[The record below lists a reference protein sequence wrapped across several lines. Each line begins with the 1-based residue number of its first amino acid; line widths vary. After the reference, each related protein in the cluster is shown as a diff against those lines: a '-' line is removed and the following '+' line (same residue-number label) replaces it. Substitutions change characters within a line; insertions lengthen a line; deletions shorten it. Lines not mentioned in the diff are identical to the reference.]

1 MLAESRKK
9 RMENW
14 YRIYAELY
22 ENPFSS
28 VHTIARKTGIS
39 HITVYRYL
47 RDMRQYNILKGP
59 YLQMKS
65 LSNYQEYM
73 YLLNFSD
80 PIIVFDWLKHIPHVL
95 YHALTLGKWNTLIIT
110 DLPIDFSRL
119 CRFEDSHFSGLKLK
133 AETPKIQF
141 VSWESWVNWI
151 DKVNQY
157 DGAPIP
163 NSRESSFL
171 SWGKEEWELYHA
183 FKTNLRK
190 KVMPVLE
197 RLGIS
202 YEVYTDWKK
211 SIDEY
216 CTVLLGFFP
225 ENPANSMV
233 HTFLISGDNKDF
245 LTHFCS
251 HFPVTPVLY
260 DLGECILVGIHV
272 HSANELKEVFS
283 LFNALKENEIIQD
296 LKYAAIVKG
305 FQH

>member
-9 RMENW
+9 RMESW
-14 YRIYAELY
+14 YRIYENFY

-28 VHTIARKTGIS
+28 VHTIAQKTGIS
-39 HITVYRYL
+39 HITIYMCL
-47 RDMRQYNILKGP
+47 KDMRQCKVLKGP

-110 DLPIDFSRL
+110 DLPFNFSRL
-119 CRFEDSHFSGLKLK
+119 HRFEDSHFSGLKLK

-157 DGAPIP
+157 DGAPA
-163 NSRESSFL
+163 SDTRESSFL
-171 SWGKEEWELYHA
+171 SWGKDEWELYNV

-190 KVMPVLE
+190 KVMPLLE
-197 RLGIS
+197 KLRIS
-202 YEVYTDWKK
+202 YEVFNNWKK

-225 ENPANSMV
+225 ENSRNSFV
-233 HTFLISGDNKDF
+233 QTFLVSGGNKDF
-245 LTHFCS
+245 LTHLYS
-251 HFPVTPVLY
+251 HFPITPVLY
-260 DLGECILVGIHV
+260 DLGDCMLVGIHV
-272 HSANELKEVFS
+272 HPANELKEIFS
-283 LFNALKENEIIQD
+283 LFNTLKDNGIIID
-296 LKYAAIVKG
+296 WKYAAIMKG